1 MPVNIRA
8 HFIAI
13 CLAVVLVLT
22 GQSMA
27 GARGAAGAT
36 GKMVLCVGTQ
46 SVVVYMDEQRQPTQ
60 APHFCPDCTL
70 TLIDAAPTGTA
81 VSPAVLVLSPHI
93 TMACVAAHS
102 NVDEHSYL
110 SRAPPAVV

>member
-1 MPVNIRA
+1 MNIRA

-22 GQSMA
+22 GQSMVA
-27 GARGAAGAT
+27 ARGAANVT

-46 SVVVYMDEQRQPTQ
+46 SVVVYMDEQGQPAQ

-70 TLIDAAPTGTA
+70 SLMDGAPMEIFF
-81 VSPAVLVLSPHI
+81 LKWR
-93 TMACVAAHS
+93 
-102 NVDEHSYL
+102 ESYI
-110 SRAPPAVV
+110 

>member
-1 MPVNIRA
+1 MKTRT

-27 GARGAAGAT
+27 AARGATDAT
-36 GKMVLCVGTQ
+36 GKMVLCVGAE
-46 SVVVYMDEQRQPTQ
+46 SVVVYMDEQGQPTQ

-70 TLIDAAPTGTA
+70 TLIEAAPMGMA
-81 VSPAVLVLSPHI
+81 VSPVILVLSPYI
-93 TMACVAAHS
+93 TMAYVAAHS
-102 NVDEHSYL
+102 NVDAHSYL
-110 SRAPPAVV
+110 SRAPPTVV

>member
-1 MPVNIRA
+1 MNIRA
-8 HFIAI
+8 HFIVI

-22 GQSMA
+22 GQSMVA
-27 GARGAAGAT
+27 ARGAANAT

-46 SVVVYMDEQRQPTQ
+46 SVVVYMDEQGQPAQ

-70 TLIDAAPTGTA
+70 SLMDGAPMGMG
-81 VSPAVLVLSPHI
+81 VSPSILVLSAYI
-93 TMACVAAHS
+93 TMAYVAAHS
-102 NVDEHSYL
+102 NVDAHSYL